1 MFDWASTLH
10 IQFIIHTAIL
20 QLPLQIVH
28 QLSPP
33 IKLLQ
38 TLALFPQ
45 TVYCLRSR
53 PVSPNVV
60 RPSVRSF
67 VATLKIK

>member
-10 IQFIIHTAIL
+10 IQYIIHTAIL

-45 TVYCLRSR
+45 TVYLQVGLGLVKHRCQ
-53 PVSPNVV
+53 V
-60 RPSVRSF
+60 
-67 VATLKIK
+67 